1 LSSGHQ
7 DNETNSDPDNDCVQ
21 RLKEAHHWN
30 TTVVATLMWM
40 CVAMGGACQEPPPAG
55 QRARPDVLIVLPGA
69 ADVRDTDENEGTVLY
84 QLNEEFPAQAAINT
98 IRSRLESRGWRPLQ
112 EDFLNP
118 GLATSLGR
126 GWTSHEDRTGP
137 RSVRVYEWVGQWE
150 DEAKRIVWYVLTYD
164 AVTSPDGEIRAQGR
178 LRVRAT
184 LLSAETAKALRE
196 AAAKA
201 RVPK

>member
-1 LSSGHQ
+1 LCAHP
-7 DNETNSDPDNDCVQ
+7 NNDCAQ

-30 TTVVATLMWM
+30 ATVIAILMWM
-40 CVAMGGACQEPPPAG
+40 GVAMGGACREPPSAG
-55 QRARPDVLIVLPGA
+55 QRARPDVLIVLSGA
-69 ADVRDTDENEGTVLY
+69 SEVQDTDENEGTVLY
-84 QLNEEFPAQAAINT
+84 QVNEAFPAQAAIT
-98 IRSRLESRGWRPLQ
+98 AIRSRLEGRAWRPQQ

-137 RSVRVYEWVGQWE
+137 RAVRVYEWVGQWE

-164 AVTSPDGEIRAQGR
+164 TVTAPDGEIRAQGR